1 MLAMFAIG
9 PMELILVLF
18 MLALMAGI
26 FVWPLWTI
34 CTKAGLP
41 PALSLLTLLP
51 FGIVIVLFVVALS
64 DWPSLRQKTGSP
76 DE

>member
-1 MLAMFAIG
+1 MLAMFSMG

-18 MLALMAGI
+18 MLALTAGV
-26 FVWPLWTI
+26 FVWPLWRI

-41 PALSLLTLLP
+41 PVLSLLSLLP

-64 DWPSLRQKTGSP
+64 DWPSLRQKPGSH
-76 DE
+76 D

>member
-1 MLAMFAIG
+1 MLAMFSIG

-18 MLALMAGI
+18 IAALMVGV
-26 FVWPLWTI
+26 FVWPLWRI

-51 FGIVIVLFVVALS
+51 FGIVIVLFIVALS
-64 DWPSLRQKTGSP
+64 DWPSLKQKTESL
-76 DE
+76 D

>member
-1 MLAMFAIG
+1 MLAMFSIG

-18 MLALMAGI
+18 TLVLMVGVFI
-26 FVWPLWTI
+26 WPLWTI

-51 FGIVIVLFVVALS
+51 FGIVIVLFIVALS
-64 DWPSLRQKTGSP
+64 DWPALKQKSRGL
-76 DE
+76 D

>member
-1 MLAMFAIG
+1 MLAMFSIG

-18 MLALMAGI
+18 MLALLAGV

-34 CTKAGLP
+34 CSKAGLP

-51 FGIVIVLFVVALS
+51 FGIVIVLFIVALS
-64 DWPSLRQKTGSP
+64 DWPALRQRSESLG
-76 DE
+76 